1 MFDIKNMFNLVSANG
16 FTYDYTDKQFT
27 IVINQEIAYDE
38 YATVTIIYAA
48 FVIRLKDGRV
58 VYECSWEDHPD
69 GIIDHEYNV
78 YTIYEIN
85 QIDQFLEQFYYTL
98 EQEVNA
104 NE

>member
-1 MFDIKNMFNLVSANG
+1 MFDIMHLFQMIGTNG
-16 FTYDYTDKQFT
+16 FSYDYTDKQFT
-27 IVINQEIAYDE
+27 IVANQEVAYDE
-38 YATVTIIYAA
+38 YATLTLMYKA

-78 YTIYEIN
+78 YTICEIN